1 MEASGLVRRH
11 PDATDARSTF
21 AVLTPRGR
29 SLVHRA
35 RRAHHAFLHAKSGN
49 VLDDR
54 NVDDLVRIMGRIA
67 GSIAAAQTSE

>member
-1 MEASGLVRRH
+1 
-11 PDATDARSTF
+11 
-21 AVLTPRGR
+21 
-29 SLVHRA
+29 LVHRA